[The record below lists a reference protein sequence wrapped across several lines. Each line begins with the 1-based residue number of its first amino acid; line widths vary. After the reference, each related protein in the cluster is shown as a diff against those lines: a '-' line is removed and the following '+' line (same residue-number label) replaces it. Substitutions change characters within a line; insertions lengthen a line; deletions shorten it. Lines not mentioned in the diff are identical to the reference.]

1 MTTTIVPRATT
12 TQAAPVRRAARPIP
26 TTRLVKV
33 ELRKMF
39 NTRSGF
45 WMLISIGV
53 LSVIATGAVIVF
65 APERAV
71 TYESF
76 ATAIGF
82 PMSVILPMIA
92 ILAVTSEWSQRS
104 GLTTF
109 TLVPS
114 RGRVIGAKAIA
125 TVLVGLGSVAV
136 AFAVGAIGNLAGSA
150 LAGVDTVWD
159 VSLSAAHQ
167 IVLGNLVGMAIGF
180 TLGVVLRASAA
191 AIVGY
196 FVVSLVLPGILV
208 LLASVREWFLDLQ
221 PWIDWNYTQVEL
233 FDGATNTGE
242 EWAHAR
248 LDHGDLDR
256 LSPRRRAARPAPL
269 RGQVVT
275 RTGCGD
281 SHSATDH
288 LEDDE
293 HPPRC
298 CPTPGHPLG
307 DGHRA
312 RSSAAGSSA
321 GSTPLD

>member
-1 MTTTIVPRATT
+1 MTATIVPPATT
-12 TQAAPVRRAARPIP
+12 TEAAPVRRTARPIP

-45 WMLISIGV
+45 WMLVSIGV
-53 LSVIATGAVIVF
+53 LSVIATGAVIIF
-65 APERAV
+65 APDSAV

-76 ATAIGF
+76 ATAIGL

-125 TVLVGLGSVAV
+125 TVLVGLGSMAV
-136 AFAVGAIGNLAGSA
+136 AFAVGAVGNLAGSA

-159 VSLSAAHQ
+159 VSLSTAPQ

-196 FVVSLVLPGILV
+196 FVVSLVLPGILE
-208 LLASVREWFLDLQ
+208 LLALVREWFLDLQ

-233 FDGATNTGE
+233 FEGATNTGE
-242 EWAHAR
+242 EWAM
-248 LDHGDLDR
+248 L
-256 LSPRRRAARPAPL
+256 
-269 RGQVVT
+269 
-275 RTGCGD
+275 
-281 SHSATDH
+281 
-288 LEDDE
+288 
-293 HPPRC
+293 
-298 CPTPGHPLG
+298 
-307 DGHRA
+307 
-312 RSSAAGSSA
+312 
-321 GSTPLD
+321 GSTTMIWIVIPLVVGLLFLRRSEVK

>member
-1 MTTTIVPRATT
+1 MTATIVSPATT
-12 TQAAPVRRAARPIP
+12 AEAAPARRTARPIP

-53 LSVIATGAVIVF
+53 LSVIATGAVIIF
-65 APERAV
+65 APDSAV

-76 ATAIGF
+76 ARAIGF

-125 TVLVGLGSVAV
+125 TLLVGLGSMAV
-136 AFAVGAIGNLAGSA
+136 AFAVGALGNVAGSA

-159 VSLSAAHQ
+159 ISLSMAPQ
-167 IVLGNLVGMAIGF
+167 MVLGDLVGMAIGF
-180 TLGVVLRASAA
+180 TLGVVLRNSAA

-196 FVVSLVLPGILV
+196 FVVSLVMPGILV
-208 LLASVREWFLDLQ
+208 LLAQVRSWFEDLQ
-221 PWIDWNYTQVEL
+221 PWIDWNETQVVL
-233 FDGATNTGE
+233 FDGATNTGK
-242 EWAHAR
+242 EWAM
-248 LDHGDLDR
+248 L
-256 LSPRRRAARPAPL
+256 
-269 RGQVVT
+269 
-275 RTGCGD
+275 
-281 SHSATDH
+281 
-288 LEDDE
+288 
-293 HPPRC
+293 
-298 CPTPGHPLG
+298 
-307 DGHRA
+307 
-312 RSSAAGSSA
+312 
-321 GSTPLD
+321 GSTTMIWIVIPLVVGLLSLRRSEVK